1 MGTGFTWETQDRD
14 DDIKAALE
22 TWEIAENMLKD
33 ESYYLVILDELTY
46 MLSFKYLDEESV
58 LKSLNLRPNNQ
69 TVVVTGRGGG
79 KALRDWADTVSEV
92 KEVKHAFNSGIMARE
107 GVDY

>member
-1 MGTGFTWETQDRD
+1 MMPELKACFTSLTSETVSAQ
-14 DDIKAALE
+14 
-22 TWEIAENMLKD
+22 
-33 ESYYLVILDELTY
+33 
-46 MLSFKYLDEESV
+46 
-58 LKSLNLRPNNQ
+58 SLNLRPNIQ

-79 KALRDWADTVSEV
+79 KALRNWADTVSEV